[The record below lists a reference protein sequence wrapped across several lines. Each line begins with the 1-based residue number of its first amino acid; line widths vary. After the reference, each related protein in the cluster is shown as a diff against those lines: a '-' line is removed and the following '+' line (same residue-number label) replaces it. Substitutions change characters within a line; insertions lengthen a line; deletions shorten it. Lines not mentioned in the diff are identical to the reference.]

1 VKSEKFAAAILPGE
15 RLSTTV
21 ANFSLFTLHFYFLF
35 LTFAARN
42 HFMRIG
48 IYGGS
53 FNPIH
58 KGHTQLAASIVEQ
71 GLVDELWLLVS
82 PLNPLKRDAT
92 SDIAEYGHRLKMAE
106 LATEHLEGVKVSD
119 FERHLPIPSYTIT
132 TLGEL
137 HKAYPE
143 HEFVLVIGADNWE
156 RFPRWY
162 HSDEIIEKYH
172 VLIYRRPGCEMDE
185 TTLPS
190 SVQVVDTPLYDVS
203 STQIRESVKKGR
215 LMRKW
220 LDEKVARYIKK
231 QQLYI

>member
-1 VKSEKFAAAILPGE
+1 
-15 RLSTTV
+15 
-21 ANFSLFTLHFYFLF
+21 
-35 LTFAARN
+35 
-42 HFMRIG
+42 MRIG

-58 KGHTQLAASIVEQ
+58 KGHTQLAASIVAQ

-82 PLNPLKRDAT
+82 PLNPLK
-92 SDIAEYGHRLKMAE
+92 SGEVSNIAEYEHRLKMAE
-106 LATEHLEGVKVSD
+106 LATEGIEGVNVSD
-119 FERHLPIPSYTIT
+119 FERHLPLPSYTIN

-137 HKAYPE
+137 QKAYPE

-162 HSDEIIEKYH
+162 HADEIIEKYH
-172 VLIYRRPGCEMDE
+172 ILIYRRPGCELDE
-185 TTLPS
+185 TALPA

-215 LMRKW
+215 MMRRW
-220 LDEKVARYIKK
+220 MDEKVARYIKRHH
-231 QQLYI
+231 LYL

>member
-1 VKSEKFAAAILPGE
+1 
-15 RLSTTV
+15 
-21 ANFSLFTLHFYFLF
+21 
-35 LTFAARN
+35 
-42 HFMRIG
+42 MRIG

-58 KGHTQLAASIVEQ
+58 KGHTQLAASIVAQ

-82 PLNPLKRDAT
+82 PLNPLK
-92 SDIAEYGHRLKMAE
+92 SGEVSNIAEYEHRLKMAE
-106 LATEHLEGVKVSD
+106 LATEGIEGVNVSD
-119 FERHLPIPSYTIT
+119 FERHLPLPSYTIN

-137 HKAYPE
+137 QKAYPE

-162 HSDEIIEKYH
+162 HADEIIEKYRI
-172 VLIYRRPGCEMDE
+172 LIYRRPGCKLDE
-185 TTLPS
+185 TALPA

-215 LMRKW
+215 MMRRW
-220 LDEKVARYIKK
+220 LDEKVARYIKRNH
-231 QQLYI
+231 LYL

>member
-1 VKSEKFAAAILPGE
+1 
-15 RLSTTV
+15 
-21 ANFSLFTLHFYFLF
+21 
-35 LTFAARN
+35 
-42 HFMRIG
+42 MRIG

-58 KGHTQLAASIVEQ
+58 QGHTQLAASIVAQ

-82 PLNPLKRDAT
+82 PLNPLKQGTT
-92 SDIAEYGHRLKMAE
+92 SDIAEYEHRLKMAE
-106 LATEHLEGVKVSD
+106 LATQNLEGVKVSD
-119 FERHLPIPSYTIT
+119 FERHLPLPSYTIT

-137 HKAYPE
+137 HRAYPE

-162 HSDEIIEKYH
+162 HADEIIANYSI
-172 VLIYRRPGCEMDE
+172 LIYRRPGCELDE
-185 TTLPS
+185 RALPS

-215 LMRKW
+215 MMRRW
-220 LDEKVARYIKK
+220 LDAQVVKYIKK
-231 QQLYI
+231 HQLYI